1 MSFENNN
8 IGSRLR
14 LIREITD
21 LSRREVEDKS
31 NGDIKAA
38 SLSSYENN
46 QSQIS
51 INYIQKLVSFYSSI
65 GIDIDYGW
73 LITGIGD
80 IPHEQSNI
88 DTNVSSIKE
97 AGFFK
102 KENRNAIIH
111 TIDNDELSPLIKI
124 GYLIGGVLDKENN
137 QKERIRLIRK
147 FNGDIVIGNSKLIEG
162 KMIITDKNGS
172 ISHLNMKDIESTYSI
187 IWIRGF
193 V

>member
-14 LIREITD
+14 FIREIKD
-21 LSRREVEDKS
+21 LSRREVEERS

-88 DTNVSSIKE
+88 DSNVSSIKE

-102 KENRNAIIH
+102 KENRNSIIH
-111 TIDNDELSPLIKI
+111 TVDNETLSPLIKI
-124 GYLIGGVLDKENN
+124 GYLIGGVLDIDNN
-137 QKERIRLIRK
+137 HKERIRLIK
-147 FNGDIVIGNSKLIEG
+147 KVNGDIIIGNSKLIES
-162 KMIITDKNGS
+162 KMIITDTNGS

>member
-14 LIREITD
+14 LIREIKD
-21 LSRREVEDKS
+21 LSRREVEDRS

-73 LITGIGD
+73 LITGIGN

-111 TIDNDELSPLIKI
+111 TIDNNELSPLIKI
-124 GYLIGGVLDKENN
+124 GYLIGGVTDKENDH
-137 QKERIRLIRK
+137 KERIRLIRK
-147 FNGDIVIGNSKLIEG
+147 VNGDIVIGNSKLIEN